1 MITIK
6 YISSN
11 MQGMRLDKASREL
24 FNITREKIKKF
35 INHRKLIV
43 DGYPA
48 KPKTKINEGQCIVLL
63 SINKDYFVE
72 KVLKPEDIKIDI
84 IYEDKDLMII
94 NKKHGLVVHP
104 SKGNIK
110 GTLVNALLY
119 HKNNTE
125 LIKMPRAG
133 LVHRIDKETS
143 GLLLIAKTLVTY
155 KQLIKQIKDK
165 SIIREYDALVIG
177 KLFIGGCIK
186 AQIGR
191 HFKNRKRK
199 IVRSDGKLA
208 ITHYRVIE
216 RFKLHTYIRCWLE
229 TGRTHQI
236 RVHMEYINISLIGD
250 SIYLNKKILPK
261 FKRQALHAHCL
272 IFQHPTKK
280 EKVKIKI
287 KVPKDMKILLNILR
301 NNKIYTMS
309 KKYI

>member
-1 MITIK
+1 MI
-6 YISSN
+6 
-11 MQGMRLDKASREL
+11 MRLDKASREL
-24 FNITREKIKKF
+24 FNITREKIKNF
-35 INHRKLIV
+35 INNRKLLL

-48 KPKTKINEGQCIVLL
+48 KPKTKINLCQCIVLL
-63 SINKDYFVE
+63 SKGCKDYE
-72 KVLKPEDIKIDI
+72 KVLKPEDIKIYI

-94 NKKHGLVVHP
+94 NKNHGLVVHP

-110 GTLVNALLY
+110 GSLVNALLIMY
-119 HKNNTE
+119 HTE
-125 LIKMPRAG
+125 LIKLPRAG

-155 KQLIKQIKDK
+155 KKLIKQIKDK
-165 SIIREYDALVIG
+165 SIIREYDALLIG
-177 KLFIGGCIK
+177 KLFSGGCIK

-216 RFKLHTYIRCWLE
+216 RFKSHTYIRCWLE

-236 RVHMEYINISLIGD
+236 RVHMEYINRSVIGD
-250 SIYLNKKILPK
+250 SIYLKKKILPN

-272 IFQHPTKK
+272 IFKHPSK
-280 EKVKIKI
+280 KIKI
-287 KVPKDMKILLNILR
+287 QVKMPKDMKILLLLLR
-301 NNKIYTMS
+301 NNNIYTMS
-309 KKYI
+309 KKHKMV

>member
-1 MITIK
+1 MRFRIKTIK

-24 FNITREKIKKF
+24 FNISREKIKIF
-35 INHRKLIV
+35 INNRKLIV
-43 DGYPA
+43 DGFPA

-63 SINKDYFVE
+63 SNYFVE
-72 KVLKPEDIKIDI
+72 KVFKPEDIKIDI

-94 NKKHGLVVHP
+94 NKNNGLVVHP

-119 HKNNTE
+119 HNPE
-125 LIKMPRAG
+125 LIKLPRAG

-143 GLLLIAKTLVTY
+143 GLLLIAKTFVTY
-155 KQLIKQIKDK
+155 INLIKQIKYK

-177 KLFIGGCIK
+177 KLFTGGCIK

-199 IVRSDGKLA
+199 IVRIDGKLA

-216 RFKLHTYIRCWLE
+216 RFNSHTYIRCWLE

-236 RVHMEYINISLIGD
+236 RVHMEYINRSLIGD
-250 SIYLNKKILPK
+250 SIYLKKKIKILPN

-272 IFQHPTKK
+272 IFKHPSKQEKLKK
-280 EKVKIKI
+280 KVKM
-287 KVPKDMKILLNILR
+287 PKDMKILLNILR

-309 KKYI
+309 

>member
-6 YISSN
+6 YISSK

-24 FNITREKIKKF
+24 FNITREKIKNF
-35 INHRKLIV
+35 INNRKLIV

-63 SINKDYFVE
+63 SKDYFVE
-72 KVLKPEDIKIDI
+72 KVLTPEDIKIYI
-84 IYEDKDLMII
+84 IYEDIDLMII
-94 NKKHGLVVHP
+94 NKNHGLVVHP

-119 HKNNTE
+119 HNKTE

-155 KQLIKQIKDK
+155 KKLIKQINDK

-177 KLFIGGCIK
+177 KLFTGGYIK

-216 RFKLHTYIRCWLE
+216 RFKSHTYIRCWLE

-236 RVHMEYINISLIGD
+236 RVHMEYINRSLIGD
-250 SIYLNKKILPK
+250 SIYLK
-261 FKRQALHAHCL
+261 
-272 IFQHPTKK
+272 
-280 EKVKIKI
+280 
-287 KVPKDMKILLNILR
+287 
-301 NNKIYTMS
+301 
-309 KKYI
+309 KKYYLILKGKLYMLIV